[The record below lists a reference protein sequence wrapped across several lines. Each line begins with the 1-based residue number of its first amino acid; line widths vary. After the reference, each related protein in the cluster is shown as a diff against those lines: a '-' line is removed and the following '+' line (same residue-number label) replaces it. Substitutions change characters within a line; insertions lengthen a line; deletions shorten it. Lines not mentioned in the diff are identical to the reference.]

1 MFDGI
6 VIGSGIGGLTT
17 AALLARFTGSRILVL
32 ERSLEP
38 GGLTRP
44 IRREGASWDVG
55 LNHVG
60 EMSPGTSM
68 RSVSDVIT
76 AGRLEW
82 RQLPKDFQ
90 RLVYPDFQI
99 EVSTNRDEYLRRLI
113 DAFPDEETAIRRY
126 FRDVSRVARWAR
138 LSFTEFLV
146 PGRVRPLIHLLR
158 HPRHRLAAMTVR
170 EYLDRNFRSLQLKDI
185 LATQWGDYGF
195 PPASSA
201 FRVHS
206 LVVDH
211 FFEGAWVPEGGSNR
225 VMRTIE
231 AVIEASGGAVRVGCE
246 VARILL
252 EDGRAVGVEVIDS
265 RGPRP
270 RVVEYRAPVIIS
282 AAGAATTYGQLLPHS
297 GEVATATAELRNRFG
312 DTGPGHGA
320 VVLLLRL
327 RESPST
333 LGVTNQDIWVHSDL
347 DDADS
352 ETHTRRLFA
361 GVPTRCQISFSSLKT
376 GETRSH
382 TAHII
387 AFAPPEAFHRWERLD
402 AGIGY
407 EALKDR
413 IAQGLLQLAETVIPG
428 LADLTE
434 YSELS
439 TPSAP
444 VDGAARRRGAIHGT
458 AVPSKEQRANLL
470 GPVTPVPGLLLSGE
484 DAGCPGFGGALMGG
498 VTAAAQIIGPRCGSE
513 IQQLSRTRRPAPTP
527 PTFSVNLPAD
537 KYRARVVEKFQLT
550 DTAWLVG
557 LELDGAEPGF
567 DAGQFARV
575 RVGEWEWRDHSIVAL
590 GENRLD
596 LLISTHTGGVGSAF
610 FGNAAPGTP
619 TVVELPL
626 GRFHLRDSHERRI
639 FVAEDVGIAPFLPMF
654 HAMGPALTST
664 TLVHET
670 RHPTDRLV
678 TRLQRPVPPE
688 VIESHV
694 NGGTHAAAGPQE
706 ALAEVRFDP
715 ASTEFYLSG
724 GASFVARWRAVLRSR
739 GIVDHVYH
747 QSC

>member
-17 AALLARFTGSRILVL
+17 AALLARFNGSRILVL

-55 LNHVG
+55 VNHVG
-60 EMSPGTSM
+60 EMGPGTSM
-68 RSVSDVIT
+68 RGVSDVVT
-76 AGRLEW
+76 AGQLEW

-90 RLVYPDFQI
+90 RLVYPGFQI
-99 EVSTNRDEYLRRLI
+99 EVSTDRDEYLHRLI
-113 DAFPDEETAIRRY
+113 TAFPDEEPAIRRY
-126 FRDVSRVARWAR
+126 FKDADRVARWAR
-138 LSFTEFLV
+138 LSFAEFLV
-146 PGRVRPLIHLLR
+146 PERAKPFIRLLR
-158 HPRHRLAAMTVR
+158 RPRHRLAAMTVR
-170 EYLDRNFRSLQLKDI
+170 EYLDRNFQSLQLKEI
-185 LATQWGDYGF
+185 LANQWGDYGF

-211 FFEGAWVPEGGSNR
+211 FFQGAWFPEGGSAR
-225 VMRTIE
+225 VARTIE

-252 EDGRAVGVEVIDS
+252 EDGRAVGVEVIDG

-270 RVVEYRAPVIIS
+270 RVVEYRAPIIIS
-282 AAGAATTYGQLLPHS
+282 AAGAATTYGQLLPRS
-297 GEVATATAELRNRFG
+297 GEVAAATAELRNRVG
-312 DTGPGHGA
+312 DTGPGHAA

-327 RESPST
+327 RESPSS
-333 LGVTNQDIWVHSDL
+333 LGVTNQDIWVHADL

-361 GVPTRCQISFSSLKT
+361 GVPTRCQISFPGLKSGQSL
-376 GETRSH
+376 SH

-387 AFAPPEAFHRWERLD
+387 AFAPPEAFHRWERFD
-402 AGIGY
+402 AGIGH

-413 IAQGLLQLAETVIPG
+413 IGQGLLQLAETVVPG
-428 LADLTE
+428 LTDLTE

-439 TPSAP
+439 TPWAS
-444 VDGAARRRGAIHGT
+444 VDGAAKRRGAIHGP

-470 GPVTPVPGLLLSGE
+470 GPITPIPGLFLSGE

-498 VTAAAQIIGPRCGSE
+498 VTAAAQIVGPRCWSE
-513 IQQLSRTRRPAPTP
+513 IQQLSRGRRPAPTP
-527 PTFSVNLPAD
+527 STSLRGLPRD
-537 KYRARVVEKFQLT
+537 RYHARVLERFQLT
-550 DTAWLVG
+550 DTAWLVS
-557 LELDGAEPGF
+557 LEVDGAEPGF
-567 DAGQFARV
+567 EPGQFVRV
-575 RVGEWEWRDHSIVAL
+575 RVGEWDWRDHSIVAWA
-590 GENRLD
+590 ENRLD
-596 LLISTHTGGVGSAF
+596 LLISTHGQGIGSTF
-610 FGNAAPGTP
+610 FGNATPGTP

-626 GRFHLRDSHERRI
+626 GRFHLRDSQERRI

-654 HAMGPALTST
+654 QSMGPALTSA
-664 TLVHET
+664 TLIHEA
-670 RHPTDRLV
+670 RHPDDRLV
-678 TRLQRPVPPE
+678 TRLQRPVPAE
-688 VIESHV
+688 VIESH
-694 NGGTHAAAGPQE
+694 GAAEVTSGRPHG

-724 GASFVARWRAVLRSR
+724 GASFVARWRAALRSR
-739 GIVDHVYH
+739 GILDHVYH
-747 QSC
+747 ESF